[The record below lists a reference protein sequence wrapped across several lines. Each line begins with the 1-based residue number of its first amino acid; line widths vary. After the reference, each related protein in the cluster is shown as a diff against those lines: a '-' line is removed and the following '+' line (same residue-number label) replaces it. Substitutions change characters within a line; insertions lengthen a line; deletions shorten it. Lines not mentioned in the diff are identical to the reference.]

1 MTHDTEWY
9 YNLVTGQ
16 VEQHEGGK
24 AVDRLGPYATR
35 QEAEQALAHAQERN
49 EAWENDPRYRD
60 DEDDEQ
66 GDGED
71 GYGTSAFDT
80 FKP

>member
-9 YNLVTGQ
+9 HNLVTGQ
-16 VEQHEGGK
+16 VEQYEGGK
-24 AVDRLGPYATR
+24 AVDRLGPYASR
-35 QEAEQALAHAQERN
+35 EEAQHALEQAQERN

-60 DEDDEQ
+60 DDEDEDDA
-66 GDGED
+66 ED
-71 GYGTSAFDT
+71 DYGTSAFDT

>member
-16 VEQHEGGK
+16 VEQYEGGK

-35 QEAEQALAHAQERN
+35 QEAEQALARVRGEL
-49 EAWENDPRYRD
+49 EALTLWNDPGNVYLHCLC
-60 DEDDEQ
+60 E
-66 GDGED
+66 
-71 GYGTSAFDT
+71 A
-80 FKP
+80 P

>member
-16 VEQHEGGK
+16 VEQYEGGK

-35 QEAEQALAHAQERN
+35 QEAEQALARAEERN
-49 EAWENDPRYRD
+49 EAWENDPRFND
-60 DEDDEQ
+60 DAEEPEELREDDP
-66 GDGED
+66 GWNPFSG
-71 GYGTSAFDT
+71 
-80 FKP
+80 